1 MRFTREDG
9 LRLERWCN
17 VLAAAASVLFG
28 LPVPGQAQTVI
39 ERASEVRFQLD
50 LKVPASAL
58 APMLPAGWTFNIATQ
73 GPAKDANLR
82 VVFIDRVTVNG
93 PDGKPVG
100 TGSGRLVYLIVPV
113 KDASG
118 TGSQLVVG
126 GITANPADAPG
137 PFGTYLPASTHSMQR
152 SVSGT
157 LAAMVEAQDWVFAAA
172 TGERLELHV
181 TFEKAVSNRGAPS
194 DTRFYSAKSPSVV
207 QVHRQEQMVD
217 ILRNVTTNPV
227 DRVKRTSFTAG
238 GGSFARIFDGTETI
252 LSWDNFIWVDRTVL
266 AP

>member
-1 MRFTREDG
+1 MHWNRSRF
-9 LRLERWCN
+9 
-17 VLAAAASVLFG
+17 LAIAVWLASGAAWPAS
-28 LPVPGQAQTVI
+28 AQTVV

-58 APMLPAGWTFNIATQ
+58 TPMLPAGWSFNIAPQ
-73 GPAKDANLR
+73 GPARDANLR

-100 TGSGRLVYLIVPV
+100 TGSSRLVYLIVPV
-113 KDASG
+113 KDGAG
-118 TGSQLVVG
+118 AAGQLVIG
-126 GITANPADAPG
+126 GITADPADAPG
-137 PFGTYLPASTHSMQR
+137 PFGMYLPASTHSMQR
-152 SVSGT
+152 SVGGT
-157 LAAMVEAQDWVFAAA
+157 QAAMRESQDWVFAAA

-181 TFEKAVSNRGAPS
+181 TFEQAVPNRGAPA
-194 DTRFYSAKSPSVV
+194 DTRFYSAKNPSVV
-207 QVHRQEQMVD
+207 QIHRQEQMVD

-227 DRVKRTSFTAG
+227 DRVKETSFTAG
-238 GGSFARIFDGTETI
+238 GGSFGKIFDGTEKI